1 MKLQVPMAVIAGVAL
16 GSLLSAAPQAQ
27 KSPIA
32 YYLAEIDVKDVE
44 ADKRVL
50 AKFPAPAEAFG
61 GRYLARG
68 GKSIAFN
75 GDPPRRLILVQFDSL
90 DAIRAWREAAVT
102 KQFEAERKVVGS
114 NILRAFAIEGLPK

>member
-1 MKLQVPMAVIAGVAL
+1 MKLQVPMAVLAGVAL
-16 GSLLSAAPQAQ
+16 GSMLSAAPRAQ
-27 KSPIA
+27 KAPIA
-32 YYLAEIDVKDVE
+32 YYMAEIDVKDVE

>member
-1 MKLQVPMAVIAGVAL
+1 MKLQVPMAVLAGVAL

-27 KSPIA
+27 KAPIA
-32 YYLAEIDVKDVE
+32 YYMAEIDVKDVE
-44 ADKRVL
+44 DDKRVL
-50 AKFPAPAEAFG
+50 ANFPAPADAFG

-68 GKSIAFN
+68 GKSITFN